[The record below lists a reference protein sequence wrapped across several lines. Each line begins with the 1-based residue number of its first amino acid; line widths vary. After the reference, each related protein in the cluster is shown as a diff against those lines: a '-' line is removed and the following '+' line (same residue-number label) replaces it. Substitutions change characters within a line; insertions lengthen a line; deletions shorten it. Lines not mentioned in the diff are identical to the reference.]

1 MPGFKAYLPA
11 SAKSNGVKAFTFS
24 FEDVEDAIRAIESE
38 NSNLEIYDI
47 AGRRVQKAQK
57 GLYIVNGKKVMYN

>member
-1 MPGFKAYLPA
+1 MPGFKAYLTSADAA
-11 SAKSNGVKAFTFS
+11 SVKAFAFS

-38 NSNLEIYDI
+38 NSGLEIYDI

-57 GLYIVNGKKVMYN
+57 GLYIVNGKKVMYK